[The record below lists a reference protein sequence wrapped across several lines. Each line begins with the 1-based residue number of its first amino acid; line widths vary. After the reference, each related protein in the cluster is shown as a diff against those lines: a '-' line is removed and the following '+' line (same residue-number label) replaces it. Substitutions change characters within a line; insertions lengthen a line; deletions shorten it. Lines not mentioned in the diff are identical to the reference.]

1 MILLDPNNPRAKEI
15 YSSLCEHADLSD
27 LPLSPVIGGDG
38 WMLNCIRTH
47 GTEHIYL
54 GLNAGHLGF
63 LMNECDSIPE
73 VASQL
78 STQKWTSH
86 EFPRLLLNGRSSE
99 GTDFEAKAV
108 NDIYVARTSGQS
120 ANLRIEIDGVAA
132 VDRLVCDGVVV
143 ATSLG
148 STGYNCSA
156 GGTPCHPLLPGI
168 HITPISPHT
177 PRLRSLIVPPSSV
190 IRIEAL
196 VPERRPLQAV
206 SDGFSHGEACLAE
219 IRLADSV
226 QLAFLERHNFTE
238 TLVRKILR

>member
-1 MILLDPNNPRAKEI
+1 MILLDPNNPRAGEV
-15 YSSLCEHADLSD
+15 YSSLCEHADLSA
-27 LPLSPVIGGDG
+27 LPVTPVLGGDG

-47 GTEHIYL
+47 GTEPIYL

-63 LMNECDSIPE
+63 LMNECEPISE
-73 VASQL
+73 VAAEL
-78 STQKWTSH
+78 AARKWSVH
-86 EFPRLLLNGRSSE
+86 RFPRLRMEGRSSD
-99 GTDFEAKAV
+99 GTEIKARAV

-120 ANLRIEIDGVAA
+120 ANLRIEIDGVTA

-177 PRLRSLIVPPSSV
+177 PRLRSLIVPPDSV

-196 VPERRPLQAV
+196 TPERRPLQAV
-206 SDGFSHGEACLAE
+206 SDGFSHGEACEAV
-219 IRLADSV
+219 IRLADEV
-226 QLAFLERHNFTE
+226 RLAFLERHNFTE
-238 TLVRKILR
+238 MLVRKILR